1 MTPIAIPR
9 FRFLCLL
16 LVTACLCWPVSAQS
30 QSPTSPVPQPRG
42 ASGVLGD
49 MPNQQQYQQDYQGGG
64 TATGRRQGSSLF
76 NRDARSGG
84 LMGDSVTGQSGVG
97 LGSSTGTGA
106 AVGGTGESGARRD
119 RAGRRAE
126 GEGQPPTEQRGEEV
140 GLAATDT
147 GAGRDSASS
156 GTSGGGPVSVGG
168 GGGGAAGGGTTFT
181 KGTPGTVSVAGGG
194 GGSFEPLLEREVEY
208 GDVPDEG
215 EPITLEGPM
224 TLGEFLAAINLATN
238 WNIIIAPEIQDVNLR
253 FWISETTPKAALEIL
268 KFYKVFYEWDTELKC
283 LRVMTE
289 EDHLKRQFGRS
300 KPHEFRVK
308 EVDIAFAESM
318 VTSLLSG
325 SGRSITDQRTGIIY
339 VWDTEDNIREMTRIM
354 ADIDVPL
361 KSAEFRV
368 QHADIPDIESVLSN
382 LMTQSGTLLS
392 DVRTGQLFVWDTP
405 AVLDQMRL
413 AVERLDQPVLAK
425 TFELKYVNAADITD
439 IIEGL
444 LTERGTIQVDPRFN
458 TLVVTDLPARI
469 DRIAESIAVLDRELE
484 TRTWV
489 IRYADIDFVADQIE
503 TYIPGDMGNIVV
515 NDLVHQITVTGLPSR
530 LDEIDKLIKV
540 WDIKRRQ
547 VLIEAFIVEVS
558 DEVERAFNV
567 NWSYFGSASGS
578 PISVLGG
585 QGFKPSLAAKGS
597 GETMQVGQLPYAIP
611 SYGALQLDGDGKI
624 TRPLL
629 TDVLGNQIIDRY
641 AGNKLALALDYL
653 DKQNKATI
661 LSSPRVTVQDGEEA
675 MFENATR
682 VPYVSASTYYGGY
695 GGYGGSVGGVN
706 DNFNRYSGVN
716 NTNRVEFIDVG
727 TILTVYPVITE
738 DDNILLDI
746 SAEDSTFIDK
756 EITVNDQKSSVPE
769 KTARRADTQ
778 VRVNSGDTVVL
789 GGLRRDKSRH
799 ASTKTPFLGDLPLV
813 GGLFRNPSRS
823 SQNNS
828 LLIFITTTIVD
839 DKTSPEAEQLARAEE
854 EVAGASRY
862 NKKDFWGR
870 LQHRATGGAE
880 EINVSVGQSG
890 TIYSATKKMTLA
902 ELRDSFEKAAAG
914 VTVVVRKHP
923 AAPVET
929 VNAVVD
935 AAREA
940 GLKVDHDKGLPPIVP
955 RLRDPEPAAGL
966 LEIPADPAG

>member
-1 MTPIAIPR
+1 
-9 FRFLCLL
+9 
-16 LVTACLCWPVSAQS
+16 
-30 QSPTSPVPQPRG
+30 
-42 ASGVLGD
+42 
-49 MPNQQQYQQDYQGGG
+49 
-64 TATGRRQGSSLF
+64 
-76 NRDARSGG
+76 
-84 LMGDSVTGQSGVG
+84 
-97 LGSSTGTGA
+97 
-106 AVGGTGESGARRD
+106 
-119 RAGRRAE
+119 E

-140 GLAATDT
+140 GQAATDT
-147 GAGRDSASS
+147 GAGKDSSS
-156 GTSGGGPVSVGG
+156 TGTSGGGPEAITGG
-168 GGGGAAGGGTTFT
+168 GGTGGGTNFT
-181 KGTPGTVSVAGGG
+181 KGTPGTVSVAGGAG
-194 GGSFEPLLEREVEY
+194 GAFEPFLNRDVEY
-208 GDVPDEG
+208 GEVPDEG

-224 TLGEFLAAINLATN
+224 PLGEFLAAINLATN

-253 FWISETTPKAALEIL
+253 FWISETAPKAALEIL
-268 KFYKVFYEWDTELKC
+268 RFYKIYYEWDTELKC
-283 LRVMTE
+283 LRVMSE
-289 EDHLKRQFGRS
+289 EDHLKREFGRS
-300 KPHEFRVK
+300 KPQEFRVK
-308 EVDIAFAESM
+308 DVDITFAESM
-318 VTSLLSG
+318 ITSLLS
-325 SGRSITDQRTGIIY
+325 STGRAITDQRSGIIY

-354 ADIDVPL
+354 AEVDVPL
-361 KSAEFRV
+361 KSAEFKV
-368 QHADIPDIESVLSN
+368 QHADVPDIESVLTN
-382 LMTQSGTLLS
+382 LMTPSGTLLS
-392 DVRTGQLFVWDTP
+392 DVRTGQLFVWDAP
-405 AVLDQMRL
+405 AVLEQMRL
-413 AVERLDQPVLAK
+413 AVERLDQPVQSK

-439 IIEGL
+439 SIEGL
-444 LTERGTIQVDPRFN
+444 LTERGSIQVDPRFN
-458 TLVVTDLPARI
+458 TLIVTDLPARVEK
-469 DRIAESIAVLDRELE
+469 IAESIAVLDRELE

-489 IRYADIDFVADQIE
+489 VKYADIDFVADQIE
-503 TYIPGDMGNIVV
+503 TYIPGDMGSIVV
-515 NDLVHQITVTGLPSR
+515 NDLVHQITVTGLPTR

-578 PISVLGG
+578 PISVQGG

-611 SYGALQLDGDGKI
+611 SYGALQLDGEGNI

-629 TDVLGNQIIDRY
+629 TDVLGNQLIDRY

-695 GGYGGSVGGVN
+695 GGYSGGGVN
-706 DNFNRYSGVN
+706 DNYNRYSGVN

-738 DDNILLDI
+738 DENILLDI

-839 DKTSPEAEQLARAEE
+839 DKTSPEAEQLAQAEA

-870 LQHRATGGAE
+870 LQHRVSGGAG
-880 EINVSVGQSG
+880 EINVSIGQSG
-890 TIYSATKKMTLA
+890 TIYSATKKMTV
-902 ELRDSFEKAAAG
+902 EQMRETFEKATAG
-914 VTVVVRKHP
+914 VTVVLRRHP
-923 AAPVET
+923 
-929 VNAVVD
+929 
-935 AAREA
+935 
-940 GLKVDHDKGLPPIVP
+940 
-955 RLRDPEPAAGL
+955 
-966 LEIPADPAG
+966 